1 MGTMAGMRS
10 NSSDRHEGQAE
21 PVYLLTRRRSSFPP
35 PPSSSPNVPPPRVHG
50 DSAAAEAGTWRLQV
64 RPRPADLEVE
74 DNNFDDEQDVSDI
87 RVIKRFTRRRRGIRV
102 LGALAIAGV
111 LAGGTFVFQQP
122 KVQREALSFVTMG
135 HEEGAVRLGRRIASK
150 IQELRR

>member
-35 PPSSSPNVPPPRVHG
+35 PPSSSPNVAPPRAHG
-50 DSAAAEAGTWRLQV
+50 DSAAEAGAWRLQV
-64 RPRPADLEVE
+64 RPRPADLAIE
-74 DNNFDDEQDVSDI
+74 DNTFDDERDVSDI

-111 LAGGTFVFQQP
+111 LAGGTVVFQQP